1 MFIDVENAFCDAD
14 AVTASAASESVIDLM
29 KARRGA
35 GTPLKIFC
43 QVQTTFA
50 SAAQDGTMSVKL
62 QTDDD
67 ENFGS
72 STTHWTTPAIAEASL
87 VAGYCY
93 DLPDIPATS
102 ERYARLYFTV
112 AGSGN
117 FTAGKF
123 DAGIVLDRQ
132 TNGYE
137 HMAATD

>member
-1 MFIDVENAFCDAD
+1 MKNPSIWMALAVATSSAIVSSVDA
-14 AVTASAASESVIDLM
+14 AVVNWNLN
-29 KARRGA
+29 
-35 GTPLKIFC
+35 L
-43 QVQTTFA
+43 
-50 SAAQDGTMSVKL
+50 
-62 QTDDD
+62 
-67 ENFGS
+67 
-72 STTHWTTPAIAEASL
+72 
-87 VAGYCY
+87 
-93 DLPDIPATS
+93 DIPATS